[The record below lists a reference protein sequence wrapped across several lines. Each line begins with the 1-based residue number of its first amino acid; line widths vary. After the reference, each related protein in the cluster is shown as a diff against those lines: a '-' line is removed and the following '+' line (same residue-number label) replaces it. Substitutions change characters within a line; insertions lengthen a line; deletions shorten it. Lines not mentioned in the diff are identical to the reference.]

1 MKFLGQAFKKSWPDF
16 RNIEGYDAIKDI
28 IIRALETDDNY
39 NILLVG
45 PPASSK
51 TLFLMGILGAYPKA
65 KYFDASNTTNKILDI
80 LEERRPPIALLDE
93 LDKLP
98 IRYHNQLLGLI
109 ESGEVKVV
117 QQKKSYEFEI
127 EGCKIFATA
136 NSLDKLLHGSYCG

>member
-1 MKFLGQAFKKSWPDF
+1 LKFLGQAFKKSWPDF

-65 KYFDASNTTNKILDI
+65 KYFGQIRQTRYWISWRNV
-80 LEERRPPIALLDE
+80 ALL
-93 LDKLP
+93 
-98 IRYHNQLLGLI
+98 
-109 ESGEVKVV
+109 
-117 QQKKSYEFEI
+117 
-127 EGCKIFATA
+127 
-136 NSLDKLLHGSYCG
+136 